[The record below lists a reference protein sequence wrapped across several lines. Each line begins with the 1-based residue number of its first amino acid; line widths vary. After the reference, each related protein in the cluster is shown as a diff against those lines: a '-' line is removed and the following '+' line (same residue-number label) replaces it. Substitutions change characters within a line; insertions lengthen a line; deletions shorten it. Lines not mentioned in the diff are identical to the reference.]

1 MKYVQRTLENRL
13 FEAFAGPMITGI
25 LGPRR
30 VGKSTLLAHYLEQ
43 HPKITTVQFNMD
55 KLAEREQIRKGL
67 LEQMILTSIQRH
79 LQSNQRVWII
89 IDEAQKCVEV
99 FEQIKLLYDRYKEQ
113 DAIKFILTGSA
124 LLELHRLSAESL
136 AGRINLYYLSSFNL
150 FESAQ
155 LTGLIQPPS
164 IFDLIQGDEIN
175 KAQWQS
181 YFYSLTPYVHRLKE
195 ALDELLI
202 WGGLPESI
210 ILTSATE
217 KLDYLGN
224 YLQTYL

>member
-99 FEQIKLLYDRYKEQ
+99 
-113 DAIKFILTGSA
+113 
-124 LLELHRLSAESL
+124 
-136 AGRINLYYLSSFNL
+136 
-150 FESAQ
+150 
-155 LTGLIQPPS
+155 
-164 IFDLIQGDEIN
+164 
-175 KAQWQS
+175 
-181 YFYSLTPYVHRLKE
+181 
-195 ALDELLI
+195 
-202 WGGLPESI
+202 
-210 ILTSATE
+210 
-217 KLDYLGN
+217 
-224 YLQTYL
+224 